1 MAQATTTTPGTIV
14 LAGDLTGGS
23 AYSPQLAPTGVN
35 PGENAMYRKM
45 YVDSKG
51 RTVWISPSLLDLP
64 VIGLASTTAYGKVK
78 PDSSFTISNGTI
90 STSIAGLLPTC
101 STSVKGI
108 MQVGTGL
115 SVTNGTIS
123 IDINALPIATTSVK
137 GIMQVGTGLSES
149 SGTISLDAPEATIS
163 SKGIVQIADQYLN
176 VSSGVVSLDT
186 ASLPIGST
194 SQLGVLQ
201 TGTGLSS
208 GNGILTLTVATTS
221 SLGLVTIGDNLTIT
235 GPILSLENIA
245 TSSTAGIVQPSNPFE
260 IAVDG
265 TLSVN
270 LPDGTD
276 SQKGILQV
284 GSGLVVSNGVVS
296 VDTSQ
301 VATTSVNGFLEL
313 PSSTDLAFATS
324 VKTYVDYN
332 GDTILGLKPTNSL
345 RDTIPY
351 ATSSTKGRIN
361 VASIDSRITATPN
374 TVNSEYYSNF
384 IVPNG
389 YPDPNGFSATT
400 THYQLSIENNSTF
413 YNSTNSTGQGFL
425 QITDGQGF
433 SVDSEGVL
441 TFDAGVDTFSS
452 SGTESAM
459 YSNLQYQQEVTQASD
474 VNGTPMGIFTWNF
487 PIMKMESAGA
497 QVITTFPKISST
509 RCKEIVVVYRTFYT
523 NTSATYIT
531 ITNFHSDYKMAAD
544 WDPNVYYQDSFNY
557 RWKMF
562 RITIEG
568 TKQYIS
574 NY

>member
-270 LPDGTD
+270 LPDGTN

-324 VKTYVDYN
+324 VKN
-332 GDTILGLKPTNSL
+332 
-345 RDTIPY
+345 
-351 ATSSTKGRIN
+351 
-361 VASIDSRITATPN
+361 
-374 TVNSEYYSNF
+374 
-384 IVPNG
+384 
-389 YPDPNGFSATT
+389 
-400 THYQLSIENNSTF
+400 
-413 YNSTNSTGQGFL
+413 
-425 QITDGQGF
+425 
-433 SVDSEGVL
+433 
-441 TFDAGVDTFSS
+441 
-452 SGTESAM
+452 
-459 YSNLQYQQEVTQASD
+459 
-474 VNGTPMGIFTWNF
+474 
-487 PIMKMESAGA
+487 
-497 QVITTFPKISST
+497 
-509 RCKEIVVVYRTFYT
+509 
-523 NTSATYIT
+523 
-531 ITNFHSDYKMAAD
+531 
-544 WDPNVYYQDSFNY
+544 
-557 RWKMF
+557 
-562 RITIEG
+562 
-568 TKQYIS
+568 
-574 NY
+574 